1 MHSSDALAYLPLF
14 ASSLADR
21 GKSHAT
27 ISDYSRDARKFTQ
40 YLQQHRLELQ
50 HLDRQVLEQYCQHLH
65 DEHGNSSNSVR
76 RKVFGIRQFFDF
88 LCAKKVITANPF
100 QAFSLPRYI
109 DKPDNAY
116 RSIDFENIVAYLRA
130 QGLQRQL
137 AIIYL
142 LAYEGIKASELT
154 ALQWQDFVRERRSS
168 ILKIRGPR
176 QRVIQLQKETTAA
189 LLAYR
194 HKRRTGLI
202 FSGERGPHREELTR
216 HGLKFM
222 LYQLAEKTSSAP
234 ISCEKL
240 RNHAIAFQFAQK
252 NSATAVMAHFGLRR
266 VGIIKKHLSKL
277 NL

>member
-1 MHSSDALAYLPLF
+1 MNSSDSLAYLPLF

-21 GKSHAT
+21 GKSCAT

-50 HLDRQVLEQYCQHLH
+50 HLDRQVLEQYCQHLY

-88 LCAKKVITANPF
+88 LCAKKVIAANPF
-100 QAFSLPRYI
+100 QAFILPRYI
-109 DKPDNAY
+109 NKPNNSY
-116 RSIDFENIVAYLRA
+116 RNIDFENITAYLHTRRHH
-130 QGLQRQL
+130 RQL
-137 AIIYL
+137 AILYL

-154 ALQWQDFVRERRSS
+154 ALQWQDFVQERRGS
-168 ILKIRGPR
+168 ILKISGPR

-194 HKRRTGLI
+194 HKRRTGAI
-202 FSGERGPHREELTR
+202 FSGERGPHRDELTR

-222 LYQLAEKTSSAP
+222 LYQLAQKTSSAP

-240 RNHAIAFQFAQK
+240 RNHAIAFQLAQK
-252 NSATAVMAHFGLRR
+252 NSATAVMAHLGLRR
-266 VGIIKKHLSKL
+266 IGIIKKHLPKL
-277 NL
+277 HV